1 MLKNNIKTAFRNM
14 RRYKSSFLINLFSLS
29 VGLAGALL
37 IYLWVLDEVQMNRF
51 HDKGDRLVHILQNVT
66 TSDGIYTGE
75 HTQAPLATAMLE
87 AFPEVEQVATVVP
100 SDLFQGEKFMLSDG
114 EEQFFNAQNQFAS
127 ADYFDMFDYDFL
139 EGTPQTALTSKYS
152 IVLSEGLAQKLFPSE
167 KAIGKTVEWIHD
179 EFGGLYKVSGVFR
192 VPQHSSESF
201 DAMFNIDILLEEY
214 VDEIGWGNSDFYTYA
229 SLAAG
234 TDLDQFNT
242 KIENFVA
249 TQADIT
255 GETLFA
261 QPHSDHYLYGQYEN
275 GAVSG
280 GRIAYVRLLSIVG
293 IFLLLI
299 GCINFMNMSTAKGT
313 KKIKE
318 IGVKKVIGATRKS
331 LIAQY
336 VTEAILITSLAALT
350 AIALVVLLLPQF
362 NIITGKTL
370 QLSFDPIVVGSIL
383 GITVLTSLIA
393 SSYPAMYLSG
403 FKPIQSLQGK
413 SAKSWSALL
422 TRKGLIVFQFAIST
436 VLLVFAILVYQQIG
450 YIQSKNLGYE
460 RDNRI
465 QFKMGIR
472 ETGRTEGERMSAEE
486 IESFLQ
492 RVKNTAGVENA
503 TNFAYFLSDFGT
515 TTGLTWDGK
524 PVEEDVIFANVA
536 GGYDFIETMGIQ
548 MKAGRPYARE
558 FKTDNEKIIFNETAI
573 EAMGIENPIGKVVNL
588 WGDDKKIVGVVEDF
602 HFATLYEDIQP
613 FFLNLT
619 TSDFAY
625 NVIVKLEAGN
635 EVATIDRLQ
644 QAYQDYFINGMPF
657 EFQFLEETYA
667 QLYEQETRISSLS
680 KYFVS
685 TAIFI
690 SCLGLFGFAS
700 FSLKQRTKEIGIRKV
715 LGASVTGIVALLS
728 KDFIQ
733 LVGIAFLIA
742 TPIAY
747 YFMNEWLQDFA
758 YRIELQWWIFAAAG
772 LVAIGIALLTVSVQS
787 VRAALANPVKSLRN
801 E

>member
-1 MLKNNIKTAFRNM
+1 MLQNNIKIAFRNIW
-14 RRYKSSFLINLFSLS
+14 RHSSSFLINLFSLS
-29 VGLAGALL
+29 LGLAGALL
-37 IYLWVLDEVQMNRF
+37 IYLWVWDEVQMDRF
-51 HDKGDRLVHILQNVT
+51 HEKGDQLVHILQNVN
-66 TSDGIYTGE
+66 TSDEIFTE
-75 HTQAPLATAMLE
+75 AHTQAPLADALLE

-100 SDLFQGEKFMLSDG
+100 ADLFQGEKFMLSDG
-114 EEQFFNAQNQFAS
+114 EEQFFNARNQFAS
-127 ADYFDMFDYDFL
+127 ADYFNLFSYDFL
-139 EGTPQTALTSKYS
+139 EGTAKSALTDKYA
-152 IVLSEGLAQKLFPSE
+152 IVLSKALAQKLFPSE
-167 KAIGKTVEWIHD
+167 NALGKTVEWIHD
-179 EFGGLYKVSGVFR
+179 EFGGLYKVSGVFSI
-192 VPQHSSESF
+192 PPHTSESF
-201 DAMFNIDILLEEY
+201 DAMLNIDILLDQY
-214 VDEIGWGNSDFYTYA
+214 PDFNSWNNSDFYTYA
-229 SLAAG
+229 SLAVG
-234 TDLDQFNT
+234 TDLNQFNS
-242 KIENFVA
+242 KIEDFVA
-249 TQADIT
+249 TQTDIV
-255 GETLFA
+255 GETLMA
-261 QPHSDHYLYGQYEN
+261 QAYSDRYLYGQYKN
-275 GAVSG
+275 GKVSG
-280 GRIAYVRLLSIVG
+280 GRIAYVRLLAIVA

-318 IGVKKVIGATRKS
+318 IGIKKVIGATRKS

-336 VTEAILITSLAALT
+336 ITEAVLITSLAALM
-350 AIALVVLLLPQF
+350 AVVLVVLLLPQF
-362 NIITGKTL
+362 NTIIGKTL
-370 QLSFDPIVVGSIL
+370 ALSFDPVVIGSIL

-393 SSYPAMYLSG
+393 SSYPAIYLSG
-403 FKPIQSLQGK
+403 FKPIQAINGK
-413 SAKSWSALL
+413 SVKSWSALL
-422 TRKGLIVFQFAIST
+422 TRKGLIVFQFAIAT
-436 VLLVFAILVYQQIG
+436 ILLVFVMLVYQQID

-472 ETGRTEGERMSAEE
+472 ETGRTQGERMSTTE
-486 IESFLQ
+486 IENFLQ
-492 RVKNTAGVENA
+492 LVKNTPGVENA

-515 TTGLTWDGK
+515 TTGLTWKGK
-524 PVEEDVIFANVA
+524 AAEEEVIFANVA

-548 MKAGRPYARE
+548 MKTGRPYARE

-573 EAMGIENPIGKVVNL
+573 KAMGIENPIGKVVNL
-588 WGDDKKIVGVVEDF
+588 WGEDKEIVGVIEDF

-625 NVIVKLEAGN
+625 NVIVKLESGN
-635 EVATIDRLQ
+635 EIATIDRLQ
-644 QAYQDYFINGMPF
+644 QTYQDYFISGMPF

-680 KYFVS
+680 KYFVGI
-685 TAIFI
+685 AIFI

-733 LVGIAFLIA
+733 LVAFAFLIA

-747 YFMNEWLQDFA
+747 YFMNQWLQDFA
-758 YRIELQWWIFAAAG
+758 YRIDIQWWVFALAG
-772 LVAIGIALLTVSVQS
+772 LAAIGIALLTVSVQS
-787 VRAALANPVKSLRN
+787 VRAALSNPVESLRS